1 MGLKDYN
8 FLNTFTASK
17 SPGDFEK
24 NADSHS
30 ARWSWW
36 LRLFEL
42 PREAEAPGPRTTFGE
57 TRFLSVIRR
66 LIFYRLVGNHWRIL
80 SRKASTTLR
89 MFSQDYSG
97 YNVENGLE
105 KAEWKLEAK

>member
-1 MGLKDYN
+1 MEPRQLYIKKKKSKKLKQGRRLRTLPLRTTEVGLKDYN

-66 LIFYRLVGNHWRIL
+66 LIFTDW
-80 SRKASTTLR
+80 
-89 MFSQDYSG
+89 
-97 YNVENGLE
+97 
-105 KAEWKLEAK
+105 

>member
-1 MGLKDYN
+1 MLPLRTTEVGLKAYN

-42 PREAEAPGPRTTFGE
+42 P
-57 TRFLSVIRR
+57 
-66 LIFYRLVGNHWRIL
+66 
-80 SRKASTTLR
+80 
-89 MFSQDYSG
+89 
-97 YNVENGLE
+97 
-105 KAEWKLEAK
+105 WKG